1 MKTAMMMARET
12 ALSPARVTSD
22 LYQMFSAGDSW
33 ILSTVP
39 LHMS

>member
-22 LYQMFSAGDSW
+22 LYQMFSAEDSW